1 MVNIDEI
8 KKDFQVM
15 LEQKPKI
22 QTKREIISMLSTEI
36 QSLLDVG
43 YETDEI
49 IDVLRKHGCELK
61 KSTLRNYLSVARRE
75 AKKNLTSSD
84 VKPVVKNKKNK
95 KETGSKPDIKPVP
108 KQPVVESEAF
118 FEPKDGEV

>member
-61 KSTLRNYLSVARRE
+61 KSTLRNYLSVVVKR
-75 AKKNLTSSD
+75 KNLTSSD
-84 VKPVVKNKKNK
+84 VKPTLKINK
-95 KETGSKPDIKPVP
+95 KELVLSQILN
-108 KQPVVESEAF
+108 QF
-118 FEPKDGEV
+118 QNNL